1 MKKLKKNKCIL
12 TAIFFS
18 GYIILFLIQGLPND
32 FEKRLLYHLPIEL
45 SIVVFNEK
53 LFSTLEVNKNTDLDV
68 LKLNKNLVYLN
79 THLLLY

>member
-1 MKKLKKNKCIL
+1 MHTNCH
-12 TAIFFS
+12 FF
-18 GYIILFLIQGLPND
+18 LRVHNFVFIQGLPND